1 MRPASFSGS
10 STWTGMPRAAAMVP
24 ALSPG
29 AELHAAQRVHDVPAL
44 VMLRARLPRFGRER
58 PTLGGQPELGS
69 WADRRCSSLLCG
81 EHEAL
86 QSRRIPRRTGCMH
99 PMHGVRDCNS
109 LKIDKDKSR
118 RIPRRTGCM
127 DPMHVV
133 RDCHSLKLDND
144 NVLQLFG

>member
-29 AELHAAQRVHDVPAL
+29 AELHAAKRVHDVPGL

-69 WADRRCSSLLCG
+69 WGDRRCTSRPCLESTSSSKPP
-81 EHEAL
+81 HPTAHVMPAAYVRHMRVAL
-86 QSRRIPRRTGCMH
+86 PYRSQ
-99 PMHGVRDCNS
+99 
-109 LKIDKDKSR
+109 
-118 RIPRRTGCM
+118 
-127 DPMHVV
+127 
-133 RDCHSLKLDND
+133 
-144 NVLQLFG
+144 